1 VARGYDPLTC
11 RQCRTRIME
20 GAAWAVALS
29 PTGGHGRAR
38 GYAGGAVSDATGL
51 RPLAGRRWR
60 GRRGTGDS
68 RWAAIGC
75 HGRLVEG
82 GESEEKEE
90 KQQSAVVLG
99 QLKDGQWRSGHGE
112 P

>member
-1 VARGYDPLTC
+1 
-11 RQCRTRIME
+11 M
-20 GAAWAVALS
+20 
-29 PTGGHGRAR
+29 
-38 GYAGGAVSDATGL
+38 
-51 RPLAGRRWR
+51 
-60 GRRGTGDS
+60 GTGDS